1 MRGGGGALARAS
13 KLVYARTATGR
24 KVALTQPMT
33 TSKRDYYEVLG
44 ITRNSSEEEIKKAF
58 RRLALEYH
66 PDRNKDD
73 GAERRFKEI
82 NEAYQVLSNDK
93 KRAEYDRFGH
103 ASAGASGGK
112 GFDGFETFGGFGDIF
127 DAFFSGGAGSTTRTR
142 PNTARRGADLQ
153 FSVTISFEQAV
164 FGTDQEIE
172 IQRIDVCIRCQGS
185 RSEPGTSPTMCANC
199 NGNGQVRRSHQ
210 GFFGQFHQVSTC
222 SNCRGEGTILSS
234 PCGQC
239 RGSGRERRTRKL
251 VVSIPAGI
259 EDGTQIRL
267 TREGEAGV
275 NGGRPGDLYVLVRA
289 TGHKLF
295 RRQGN
300 DIHSTLPI
308 SVFQATLGATLK
320 VKTLKRDTD
329 LEIPAG
335 TQPGQTFTIKG
346 KGVPH
351 LRSNQRGDQLV
362 TVQVHIPSALS
373 EEERAVFRELARMGG
388 EGAAGDPEKGFF
400 DRIKDAF
407 GTE

>member
-1 MRGGGGALARAS
+1 
-13 KLVYARTATGR
+13 
-24 KVALTQPMT
+24 VALTWLMT

-73 GAERRFKEI
+73 GAEKRFKEI

-93 KRAEYDRFGH
+93 KRADYDRFGH
-103 ASAGASGGK
+103 ASVGASGGR

-127 DAFFSGGAGSTTRTR
+127 DAFFSGGAGSTTRAR

-172 IQRIDVCIRCQGS
+172 IQRIDVCSRCQGS

-234 PCGQC
+234 PCAQC
-239 RGSGRERRTRKL
+239 RGTGRERRTRKL

-289 TGHKLF
+289 NGHKLF
-295 RRQGN
+295 RREGN
-300 DIHSTLPI
+300 DIHYTLPI
-308 SVFQATLGATLK
+308 SVFHATLGATLK
-320 VKTLKRDTD
+320 VKTIHGDTD

-335 TQPGQTFTIKG
+335 TQPGQTFTIRG
-346 KGVPH
+346 QGVPH
-351 LRSNQRGDQLV
+351 LRSNQRGNQLV
-362 TVQVHIPSALS
+362 TVQVRIPSALS
-373 EEERAVFRELARMGG
+373 DEERAVFRELARMGG
-388 EGAAGDPEKGFF
+388 EWGADDLEKGFF
-400 DRIKDAF
+400 DKIKDAF

>member
-1 MRGGGGALARAS
+1 
-13 KLVYARTATGR
+13 
-24 KVALTQPMT
+24 MT

-44 ITRNSSEEEIKKAF
+44 ITRSSSEEEIKKAF

-66 PDRNKDD
+66 PDRNKED
-73 GAERRFKEI
+73 GAEGRFKEI

-93 KRAEYDRFGH
+93 KRAEYDRYGH
-103 ASAGASGGK
+103 VNAGASGGK

-127 DAFFSGGAGSTTRTR
+127 DAFFGGGVASTTRAR
-142 PNTARRGADLQ
+142 SNAARRGADLQ
-153 FSVTISFEQAV
+153 FGVKIAFEEAV
-164 FGTDQEIE
+164 FGTDHEIE
-172 IQRIDVCIRCQGS
+172 VQRIDVCGRCQGG

-239 RGSGRERRTRKL
+239 RGAGRERRTRKL

-289 TGHKLF
+289 KIHKLF
-295 RRQGN
+295 RREGN
-300 DIHSTLPI
+300 DIHFTLPI
-308 SVFQATLGATLK
+308 NVFQATLGATLK
-320 VKTLKRDTD
+320 VTTLHGDTD

-335 TQPGQTFTIKG
+335 TQPGQTFTIKD

-351 LRSNQRGDQLV
+351 LRGNQRGNQLV
-362 TVQVHIPSALS
+362 TVQVQIPSALS
-373 EEERAVFRELARMGG
+373 EEERAVFKELARMGG
-388 EGAAGDPEKGFF
+388 KRADDDHEKGFF
-400 DRIKDAF
+400 DKIKDAF